1 MQKYR
6 DLYKLKYVGGFPLKL
21 ETLPRNEKDLIY
33 TIRIE
38 LDVAETDIK
47 GLYARLTIWTL
58 EKLDDLNLIY
68 SRSLLLQPKDS
79 FMHWKEDT
87 WFGYQRLNRCNPKS
101 IRLCEEIPSKLG
113 VDEAMM
119 EPVLKGETLEGLIKK
134 KRLFY
139 TDLEILDGVI
149 HRKEYDMCAP
159 IALFMLNSNDDLT
172 PIAIQLQQDKRQGNP
187 VFLPTDDES
196 VWTLAKM
203 WYNMADANYHQSVV
217 HMGLTH
223 MLMQIV
229 VAHMHRNIFPTHPL
243 YKILAPHT
251 YLLMFMN
258 DFAFEKLMNPG
269 AWVDQTMTIGSEGMI
284 KLVCKGI
291 QEWDFYRDGIP
302 ANDFTNRKVD
312 DPKVLPKYYFRDD
325 SLLLYDCVYKYVSS
339 YIDLHYEKDE
349 DVDGDGELQD
359 WVENMSVPSRGG
371 LKGLPMK
378 DGKGHVSSKEDLKW
392 IVSVIIFTCSVSH
405 AAVNFL
411 QYDEY
416 GHPANYPSML
426 RTPLLKD
433 KAPRTEKDIVDALPK
448 VTTIFDVLKVTSVLS
463 KRETNP
469 LGNFDVKYI
478 CHQVGLQCVAEFQ
491 SNLKRITEEI
501 SEKIENRG
509 WPYDVLDP
517 PLIPNSIA
525 V

>member
-1 MQKYR
+1 MDDLMTSSHQGAAPNIGPPPLTREKDPCKAERINEMQKNR
-6 DLYKLKYVGGFPLKL
+6 DLYKLKYVEGFPLKM
-21 ETLPRNEKDLIY
+21 
-33 TIRIE
+33 RIE

-47 GLYARLTIWTL
+47 ELYAKLTIWTL

-68 SRSLLLQPKDS
+68 SRSLLLEPKDS
-79 FMHWKEDT
+79 FKHWKEDT

-149 HRKEYDMCAP
+149 HRKEYD
-159 IALFMLNSNDDLT
+159 
-172 PIAIQLQQDKRQGNP
+172 
-187 VFLPTDDES
+187 VFLPTDDEG

-203 WYNMADANYHQSVV
+203 C
-217 HMGLTH
+217 
-223 MLMQIV
+223 
-229 VAHMHRNIFPTHPL
+229 
-243 YKILAPHT
+243 
-251 YLLMFMN
+251 
-258 DFAFEKLMNPG
+258 FAFEKLMDPG

-284 KLVCKGI
+284 ELVCKGL

-302 ANDFTNRKVD
+302 ANDFANR
-312 DPKVLPKYYFRDD
+312 
-325 SLLLYDCVYKYVSS
+325 
-339 YIDLHYEKDE
+339 
-349 DVDGDGELQD
+349 
-359 WVENMSVPSRGG
+359 
-371 LKGLPMK
+371 KGLPMK

-405 AAVNFL
+405 AAVDFL

-416 GHPANYPSML
+416 GYPPNYPSML

-448 VTTIFDVLKVTSVLS
+448 FPI
-463 KRETNP
+463 E
-469 LGNFDVKYI
+469 
-478 CHQVGLQCVAEFQ
+478 
-491 SNLKRITEEI
+491 
-501 SEKIENRG
+501 SEKN
-509 WPYDVLDP
+509 Y
-517 PLIPNSIA
+517 
-525 V
+525 